1 MESVLAIFIMW
12 LSIIWVNFDPLRS
25 QVIFGIWGFCAAFIL
40 GIFWFVCFVL
50 PSVEVAKGFP
60 LVVIG

>member
-25 QVIFGIWGFCAAFIL
+25 QVIFGIWVFVQYFIL

-50 PSVEVAKGFP
+50 SPVEVAKGFP
-60 LVVIG
+60 SVVIG